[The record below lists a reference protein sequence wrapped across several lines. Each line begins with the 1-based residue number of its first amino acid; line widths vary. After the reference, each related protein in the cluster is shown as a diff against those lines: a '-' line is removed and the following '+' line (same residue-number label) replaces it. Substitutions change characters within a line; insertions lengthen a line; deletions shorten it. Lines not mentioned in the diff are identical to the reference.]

1 MYDSARAT
9 SGNLSNRPLR
19 RKLRLRGIRQFVPGH
34 SRAPAPGPGA
44 AGITSPR
51 PALPELSSGTPE
63 SGVLFFLFSV
73 GVQSLYGVVLVSAA
87 PQCESA
93 LCKVHPVPPE
103 PPALHALEVIT
114 APGRAPCCT
123 AASHVAACTCQRP
136 SLHLSCPLLPL
147 PCPCVCS
154 LRQRLYSCPA
164 DRVTRT
170 VF

>member
-9 SGNLSNRPLR
+9 SRNLSNRPLR

-44 AGITSPR
+44 AGIASPR

-73 GVQSLYGVVLVSAA
+73 GVQSFYSVVLVSAV

-114 APGRAPCCT
+114 APGRAPLHSGFPRGSVYMS
-123 AASHVAACTCQRP
+123 APLSPFVLPPP
-136 SLHLSCPLLPL
+136 SPSVSMCVLPTSAPLFL
-147 PCPCVCS
+147 PC
-154 LRQRLYSCPA
+154 R
-164 DRVTRT
+164 
-170 VF
+170 